1 MPLGGQNRKGH
12 DVTQGEQ
19 HADTGVFYIN
29 LDRVP
34 ERRAFMEAQFAKAGV
49 QNVTRFSAVDARQGE
64 AFLGNG
70 YVPGVGSRWGL
81 KQSEIACFES
91 HRGVWQAV
99 VEHDLRAAA
108 IFEDDVEMSSELGAI
123 VDALL
128 QGANVFDFVK
138 MDYSPRS
145 LRFGAETEIG
155 GIAVR
160 TMMEMAPSA
169 AAYVVSNTGCRKLL
183 HWSDQYSDHL
193 DDFVSIPRPDWR
205 MFQVFP
211 AVGVQMIWSKQ
222 QDHSLEQVKTS
233 EREGDTSTN
242 SGLDKGPFWFRIKR
256 ELRAAKRKLGWRL
269 GGQDRLLREGGFVGF
284 IPCADD
290 LKV

>member
-1 MPLGGQNRKGH
+1 M
-12 DVTQGEQ
+12 QGEQ
-19 HADTGVFYIN
+19 SANTGVFYIN

-34 ERRAFMEAQFAKAGV
+34 ERRVFMEAQFAKAGV
-49 QNVTRFSAVDARQGE
+49 LNPNRFSAVDARQHE
-64 AFLGNG
+64 ALAGNG
-70 YVPGVGSRWGL
+70 YLPGVGSRWGL

-91 HRGVWQAV
+91 HRAVWQSV
-99 VEHDLRAAA
+99 VDQDLQAAA
-108 IFEDDVEMSSELGAI
+108 VFEDDVEMSSDLGRV

-128 QGANVFDFVK
+128 HGASAFDFVK

-145 LRFGAETEIG
+145 LRFGAKTEIG

-160 TMMEMAPSA
+160 SMVEMAPSA
-169 AAYVVSNTGCRKLL
+169 AAYVVSNEGCRKLL
-183 HWSDQYSDHL
+183 GWSTQYSDHL

-233 EREGDTSTN
+233 EREGDKSTN
-242 SGLDKGPFWFRIKR
+242 SGLDKGPLWFRAGR
-256 ELRAAKRKLGWRL
+256 ELHAAKRKLGWRF
-269 GGQDRLLREGGFVGF
+269 GGQDRLLRNGGFVGF
-284 IPCADD
+284 IPCAED